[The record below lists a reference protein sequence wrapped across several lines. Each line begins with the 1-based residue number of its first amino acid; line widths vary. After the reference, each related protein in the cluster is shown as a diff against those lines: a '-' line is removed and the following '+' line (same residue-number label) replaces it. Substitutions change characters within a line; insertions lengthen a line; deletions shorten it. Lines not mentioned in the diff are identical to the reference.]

1 MTGGVAP
8 TARVA
13 QLLAAVAVLAVLV
26 PLPVTA
32 ALTVLLAVAVAGD
45 AAGAVSAR
53 PTGGRPDVPT
63 TMRRGRPVALTPAT
77 APGAQVHQPGSAAFE
92 VGGDGWTVTPRRR
105 GRHELPAAR
114 AVVTGR
120 LRLARWVGPLG
131 EPTAVTVLPAVA
143 VGRRSARTALRLT
156 RYDDEGGRVLGP
168 LGLGTAFEAL
178 RTYLPDDDVR
188 LVNWRAT
195 ERFGEPIVNQ
205 YRLELSR
212 EVLVAVDCGRTARGT
227 TLGGE
232 ERLDGLVDAA
242 ATVALAADAVGDRCG
257 LLAYAD
263 GPLAELAPRTGGG
276 VQVVRRLATVEA
288 QAVAGDPRA
297 ALTSIGRKR
306 LVIVLLTQL
315 LDPAAAAI
323 LLDSVPVA
331 SRRHRIVIVSPI
343 DPDLTAAMADGGTS
357 STAALRAA
365 AASELLADAESVAHQ
380 LRRAGASVTLV
391 PVDRLSAMA
400 VDAYLSSG
408 SRAPRAATTP
418 R

>member
-1 MTGGVAP
+1 MNGVVAP

-13 QLLAAVAVLAVLV
+13 QLLAAAGVLTLLV

-32 ALTVLLAVAVAGD
+32 ALVVLLAVAMVGD
-45 AAGAVSAR
+45 AAGAVLAR
-53 PTGGRPDVPT
+53 PTGPRPEVPT
-63 TMRRGRPVALTPAT
+63 TMLRGRPVTLPPAI
-77 APGAQVHQPGSAAFE
+77 APGAQVHQPATAAFD
-92 VGGDGWTVTPRRR
+92 VAVDGWTVTPRRR

-114 AVVTGR
+114 AAVAGR
-120 LRLARWVGPLG
+120 LGLARWVGPLG
-131 EPTAVTVLPAVA
+131 EPTTVTVLPAIA

-178 RTYLPDDDVR
+178 RSYLPDDDVR
-188 LVNWRAT
+188 LINWRAT
-195 ERFGEPIVNQ
+195 ERLGEPIVNQ

-227 TLGGE
+227 TLTGD
-232 ERLDGLVDAA
+232 ERLDALVDAA
-242 ATVALAADAVGDRCG
+242 AAVALTADAVGDRCG

-263 GPLAELAPRTGGG
+263 GPLAELAPRAGGG

-306 LVIVLLTQL
+306 LVVVLLTQL
-315 LDPAAAAI
+315 LDPAAAAL

-343 DPDLTAAMADGGTS
+343 DPDLIAAMAEGTTS
-357 STAALRAA
+357 PTAALRAA
-365 AASELLADAESVAHQ
+365 AASELLADAEAVAHQ
-380 LRRAGASVTLV
+380 LRRAGASVSLV
-391 PVDRLSAMA
+391 RPDRLQVAA

-408 SRAPRAATTP
+408 SRAPRAAATP